1 MNRAI
6 VKEEYLYLAAFWRP
20 KFLAK
25 SSGATSSRGHT
36 RSGYIT
42 TWLYFQLWVAFL
54 LSHSSRFLRHS
65 VSVGATQENNSPSV
79 CG

>member
-1 MNRAI
+1 MTKRR
-6 VKEEYLYLAAFWRP
+6 LLAAEIFEKIERCD
-20 KFLAK
+20 FITR
-25 SSGATSSRGHT
+25 SH

-42 TWLYFQLWVAFL
+42 TWLFFQLWVAFL

-79 CG
+79 CR